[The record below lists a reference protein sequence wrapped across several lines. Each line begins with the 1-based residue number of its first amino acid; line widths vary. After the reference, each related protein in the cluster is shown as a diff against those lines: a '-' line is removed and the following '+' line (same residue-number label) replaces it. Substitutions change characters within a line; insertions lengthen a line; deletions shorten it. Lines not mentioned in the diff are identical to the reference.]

1 MVLLILTV
9 SIPTISS
16 TKSHMKTQYF
26 TAASIDGFITDN
38 DESLDWLFQF
48 GSIDSMEEEF
58 PLFMGQVGAAVMG
71 SSTYEWLIEMEEMI
85 KYPKKW
91 PYDIPTWVFSHRDLP
106 IVDKADITF
115 VKGDVSPVHSEMGKA
130 ANGKNIWIIG
140 GGDLAGQFYDRG
152 LLDEVIITIAPV
164 MLGSGAPLLPRDISS
179 KPLKLVDVQKHE
191 DVFAVLT
198 YSVQK

>member
-1 MVLLILTV
+1 
-9 SIPTISS
+9 
-16 TKSHMKTQYF
+16 MKTQYF

-71 SSTYEWLIEMEEMI
+71 SSTYEWLIEMEDMI
-85 KYPKKW
+85 NYPEKW
-91 PYDIPTWVFSHRDLP
+91 PYKIPTWVFSHRDLP

-140 GGDLAGQFYDRG
+140 GGDLVGQFYDRG

-191 DVFAVLT
+191 DVFAMLT
-198 YSVQK
+198 YSIQK